1 MSQTGFLF
9 PNLLFYLYAIFKN
22 IPIKKL
28 VCRNNHKSCS
38 FFVLEWLYEN
48 KRSSIIGFK
57 FF

>member
-1 MSQTGFLF
+1 
-9 PNLLFYLYAIFKN
+9 
-22 IPIKKL
+22 L